1 MRQLYH
7 IKLHQY
13 GLLDAVSMRF
23 SSSTIIVIDVIVCII
38 LSMEPWTQ
46 SVRMIRLLPHQKPVV
61 RNIVTINNMDIH
73 AKPG

>member
-38 LSMEPWTQ
+38 LSMEP
-46 SVRMIRLLPHQKPVV
+46 
-61 RNIVTINNMDIH
+61 
-73 AKPG
+73 

>member
-13 GLLDAVSMRF
+13 GLLDAVRMRF

-38 LSMEPWTQ
+38 LSMEP
-46 SVRMIRLLPHQKPVV
+46 
-61 RNIVTINNMDIH
+61 
-73 AKPG
+73 